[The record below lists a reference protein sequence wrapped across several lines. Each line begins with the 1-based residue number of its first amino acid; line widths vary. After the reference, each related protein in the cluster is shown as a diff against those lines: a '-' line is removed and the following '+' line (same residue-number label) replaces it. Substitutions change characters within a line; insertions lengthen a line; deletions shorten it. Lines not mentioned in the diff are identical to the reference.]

1 MAKTSKKAQQGN
13 ELLENPDAL
22 AEQISR
28 SEKFVKQN
36 FSIVIGA
43 VVVIALII
51 GGYMYFRSLQ
61 GQKGAEAQ
69 QELFRAQLLF
79 ERDSLDRAQFG
90 DGNALGFEQIIEEY
104 SGTDAANLS
113 HFYMGVILIKK
124 GEYDAAIEHLNN
136 FSSSDLLVQARAYN
150 LIGDAYV
157 ANGNNVDAASF
168 YDKAAGHNPTE
179 QFSPLYLQKAA
190 ITYEKMEEYEKA
202 MKRYAQIV
210 EDFPGSSLVNTAKKQ
225 KARLEQMAS

>member
-1 MAKTSKKAQQGN
+1 MAKTSKKAQGN
-13 ELLENPDAL
+13 DLLENPDAL

-36 FSIVIGA
+36 FNIVIGA
-43 VVVIALII
+43 VVVIALVI
-51 GGYMYFRSLQ
+51 GGYMYFRSTQ
-61 GQKGAEAQ
+61 SAKGAEAQ

-90 DGNALGFEQIIEEY
+90 DGNALGFEQIIEDY

-124 GEYDAAIEHLNN
+124 GEYDAAIDHLQA
-136 FSSSDLLVQARAYN
+136 FSSDDLLIQARAYN

-157 ANGNNVDAASF
+157 ASGNNVNAASF
-168 YDKAAGHNPTE
+168 YDKAADHNPTE

-190 ITYEKMEEYEKA
+190 IAYEKMEDYEKA
-202 MKRYAQIV
+202 MKRYAKIV
-210 EDFPGSSLVNTAKKQ
+210 EDFPGSSLVITAKKQ
-225 KARLEQMAS
+225 KARLEMMAS